1 MKKSILFLACAS
13 LFGCASKQPSLSSET
28 PKEITTPISKTDFSE
43 TEAENVFNMAVRNH
57 CRVTEQVCTVG
68 KVVVQNN
75 TIYGTYTYTE
85 NDQDYTVSGTLE
97 NVSVSKNDSSIVT
110 IGKKLFSTG
119 IIKQKE
125 DTSQAETEE
134 ATNDKHFDLPLE
146 ADESKNGEVVF
157 EYDVYKIRLM
167 NLQTGAMNF
176 NGTFDGTGYFKLYA
190 LTLDQSNAT
199 MIAELKG
206 SGEYNETTSLDAGW
220 YYIVVERM
228 DGTYTMNWAGQ

>member
-1 MKKSILFLACAS
+1 MKKSILILACAS

-75 TIYGTYTYTE
+75 TIYGTYT
-85 NDQDYTVSGTLE
+85 VSGTLE

-157 EYDVYKIRLM
+157 EDDVYKIRLM

>member
-1 MKKSILFLACAS
+1 
-13 LFGCASKQPSLSSET
+13 
-28 PKEITTPISKTDFSE
+28 
-43 TEAENVFNMAVRNH
+43 
-57 CRVTEQVCTVG
+57 
-68 KVVVQNN
+68 
-75 TIYGTYTYTE
+75 
-85 NDQDYTVSGTLE
+85 
-97 NVSVSKNDSSIVT
+97 
-110 IGKKLFSTG
+110 
-119 IIKQKE
+119 
-125 DTSQAETEE
+125 
-134 ATNDKHFDLPLE
+134 
-146 ADESKNGEVVF
+146 
-157 EYDVYKIRLM
+157 M